1 MVEYNIFVEGAG
13 KAEIKDAMLY
23 AGYSLSDWSFIVIDE
38 IETAG
43 GTELLVEFDT
53 SFNGDNFV
61 YELELAGFTVSV
73 FEL

>member
-13 KAEIKDAMLY
+13 KAEIMNAMLY
-23 AGYSLSDWSFIVIDE
+23 AGYSILEWSFIVIDE

-43 GTELLVEFDT
+43 GTELIVEFDT

-61 YELELAGFTVSV
+61 DELEIAGFEVEV
-73 FEL
+73 L

>member
-13 KAEIKDAMLY
+13 KAEIMNAMLY
-23 AGYSLSDWSFIVIDE
+23 AGYSMLEWSFIVIE
-38 IETAG
+38 QIEKAG
-43 GTELLVEFDT
+43 GTELIVEFDT

-61 YELELAGFTVSV
+61 YELELAGFSVSV